1 MRLPEPVEQAER
13 RLADAGPEPV
23 EGESRRVTQL
33 RKLRAVPYTELI
45 ALDRFIDG
53 HTPFATKHGVKGA
66 EFENVLVIVGR
77 GWNKYNFGQML
88 EWIEPGPPA
97 DKSEFFESNRN
108 LFYVAC
114 SRPKV
119 RLALLFTQVL
129 SANAMARLT
138 AWFGVDNIIALPADP
153 VEMMI

>member
-1 MRLPEPVEQAER
+1 MRR
-13 RLADAGPEPV
+13 
-23 EGESRRVTQL
+23 ST
-33 RKLRAVPYTELI
+33 
-45 ALDRFIDG
+45 
-53 HTPFATKHGVKGA
+53 
-66 EFENVLVIVGR
+66 
-77 GWNKYNFGQML
+77 
-88 EWIEPGPPA
+88 PA